1 MKLTEN
7 DRQYLISI
15 GYLIEDLPDIEASAK
30 NIRCELYFTNVGACP
45 PIKVSHKQA
54 IAILGRKTFLSGIG
68 RATFHSSAI
77 RSSDSIRN
85 AEIYFSNKE

>member
-7 DRQYLISI
+7 DKLYLLSI
-15 GYLIEDLPDIEASAK
+15 GYLNEDFADIETSVK
-30 NIRCELYFTNVGACP
+30 YIRCTMTFANVDCS

-54 IAILGRKTFLSGIG
+54 MAILGRETYLSGIG

-77 RSSDSIRN
+77 RNSDSIHN
-85 AEIYFSNKE
+85 AEIYFSNKD